1 MTDLSIASQ
10 TLRNDSDDVVPHPD
24 RSRTAVGVLR
34 VASDSPA
41 PLVEARAE
49 TRYMHDVV
57 ALICGSLNRN
67 RKVSH

>member
-41 PLVEARAE
+41 PLLEARAE
-49 TRYMHDVV
+49 FSD
-57 ALICGSLNRN
+57 LEFQDLQSE
-67 RKVSH
+67 VSEFPKLSFH

>member
-41 PLVEARAE
+41 AILEARAE
-49 TRYMHDVV
+49 FPDHKFQD
-57 ALICGSLNRN
+57 LQSE
-67 RKVSH
+67 VSEFSKLSFH